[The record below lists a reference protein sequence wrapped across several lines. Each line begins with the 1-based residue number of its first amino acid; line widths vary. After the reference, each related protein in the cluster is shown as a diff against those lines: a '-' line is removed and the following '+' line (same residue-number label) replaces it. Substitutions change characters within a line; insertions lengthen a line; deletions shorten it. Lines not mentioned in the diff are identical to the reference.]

1 MVAGGIAVG
10 QNASGEVTSMRQLM
24 PVLIDGLGAAWASSG
39 GARYETADD
48 MQVYLWHM
56 GVYYPTTLSTIN
68 SQDYFLVG
76 WVDSCTAGHQVR
88 VLTALRKN

>member
-1 MVAGGIAVG
+1 MTA
-10 QNASGEVTSMRQLM
+10 T
-24 PVLIDGLGAAWASSG
+24 G

>member
-1 MVAGGIAVG
+1 
-10 QNASGEVTSMRQLM
+10 MR
-24 PVLIDGLGAAWASSG
+24 PPTICRSI
-39 GARYETADD
+39 
-48 MQVYLWHM
+48 LWHM